1 MKLPEIRDKIKRTA
15 VLRYGGISEYK
26 AYVCSSKTLHGTGDY
41 EDSAEIAE
49 DKQIDCFEVC
59 FSDLN
64 DKNTVCAGGGEFERI
79 EDAIAAVEKYDG
91 FMRWKNE

>member
-1 MKLPEIRDKIKRTA
+1 MKFTEIQNRIKKTA
-15 VLRYGGISEYK
+15 VLLYGGISEYK

-49 DKQIDCFEVC
+49 DKRIDCFEVC

-79 EDAIAAVEKYDG
+79 EDALASG
-91 FMRWKNE
+91 L